1 MKILYTFFLIAM
13 TIVPFSQSMRGKT
26 IHPKENSL
34 QKIERLKSNI
44 FTDQLISNIPSNQT
58 PIIQEGNKADQYL
71 KKAIEEFKKS
81 EKFILKGKKDFR
93 RAKRYL
99 NNANRTYQRGE
110 SRISQLRVESK
121 LTKKTYEKSQKDYI
135 KGLNYLNNALDF
147 YGLYLKEITR

>member
-1 MKILYTFFLIAM
+1 MKILYTFFLIAT
-13 TIVPFSQSMRGKT
+13 TIVPFSQSVRGKT

-34 QKIERLKSNI
+34 QKKEGLKSNI

-81 EKFILKGKKDFR
+81 EKYILKGKKDFR

-99 NNANRTYQRGE
+99 NNAPPPPPPGE
-110 SRISQLRVESK
+110 SPLSQLRVESK

>member
-1 MKILYTFFLIAM
+1 MKILYTFFLIAT
-13 TIVPFSQSMRGKT
+13 TIVPFSQSIRGKT
-26 IHPKENSL
+26 IHPNENSSK
-34 QKIERLKSNI
+34 KIERLKSNI

-121 LTKKTYEKSQKDYI
+121 LTKKTYEKSQEDYI